1 MPKNNTRPQSKL
13 SVWISATR
21 PKTLLASQGPVL
33 LGLFLAFEIN
43 QNINFSIAII
53 TLLCALLMQIGT
65 NLVNDYFDHFTGVDS
80 EKRLGP
86 ERVTSKGLLAPEEVK
101 KGFLTCFIT
110 SFLFGCILMY
120 VGGYPIII
128 IGLLSLLMAY
138 TYTGGPFPL
147 SHFALGELVA
157 IIFFGPVAVWGTYFL
172 QTKSFDTL
180 PVLIGLGPGFIAGT
194 LMSINNLRD
203 RISDKKASKLTLA
216 VLLGEE
222 RARLLTLFTVIL
234 SGFIPTITYF
244 LKPNPY
250 LLLPALTPLLFL
262 KNWNYLRKGP
272 INQHLNIVLAK
283 TGQYLFLYCIFFSLS
298 YFMAVKNVA

>member
-1 MPKNNTRPQSKL
+1 MSKTSPSSHSKL
-13 SVWISATR
+13 SVWLMAIR

-33 LGLFLAFEIN
+33 LGLFLAFDHN
-43 QNINFSIAII
+43 QSINFFIAIL

-65 NLVNDYFDHFTGVDS
+65 NLVNDYFDHFSGVDS
-80 EKRLGP
+80 KSRLGP
-86 ERVTSKGLLAPEEVK
+86 ERVTSKGLLTPEDVK
-101 KGFLTCFIT
+101 KGYLACFLI
-110 SFLFGCILMY
+110 SFLLGCFLMF

-157 IIFFGPVAVWGTYFL
+157 IIFFGPIAVWGTYFL

-203 RISDKKASKLTLA
+203 RVNDKRASKITLA
-216 VLLGEE
+216 VLLGEK

-262 KNWNYLRKGP
+262 KNWNYLRNGP
-272 INQHLNIVLAK
+272 INNQLNIVLAK
-283 TGQYLFLYCIFFSLS
+283 TGQYLFLYCLFFSLS
-298 YFMAVKNVA
+298 YFMVARNVA

>member
-1 MPKNNTRPQSKL
+1 MA
-13 SVWISATR
+13 VR

-33 LGLFLAFEIN
+33 LGLFLAYEFNQSIN
-43 QNINFSIAII
+43 YFIAVL
-53 TLLCALLMQIGT
+53 TLFCALLMQIGT

-80 EKRLGP
+80 QSRLGP
-86 ERVTSKGLLAPEEVK
+86 ERVTSNGLLSPAEVK
-101 KGFLTCFIT
+101 KGYLACFLT
-110 SFLFGCILMY
+110 SFLLGSILMF

-157 IIFFGPVAVWGTYFL
+157 IIFFGPIAVWGTYFL
-172 QTKSFDTL
+172 QTKSFDSL
-180 PVLIGLGPGFIAGT
+180 PVLVGLGPGFIAGT

-203 RISDKKASKLTLA
+203 RVNDKLASKLTLA

-222 RARLLTLFTVIL
+222 RARLLALFTVIL
-234 SGFIPTITYF
+234 SGFIPTVTYF
-244 LKPNPY
+244 LKPNAY

-272 INQHLNIVLAK
+272 INDHLNSVLAK
-283 TGQYLFLYCIFFSLS
+283 TGQYLFLYCLFFSLS
-298 YFMAVKNVA
+298 YYMVVKNVA

>member
-1 MPKNNTRPQSKL
+1 MSKTTPSSHSKL
-13 SVWISATR
+13 SVWVMAIR

-33 LGLFLAFEIN
+33 LGLFLAFDHN
-43 QNINFSIAII
+43 QNINFFIAIL
-53 TLLCALLMQIGT
+53 TLVCALLMQIGT
-65 NLVNDYFDHFTGVDS
+65 NLVNDYFDHFSGVDS
-80 EKRLGP
+80 KSRLGP
-86 ERVTSKGLLAPEEVK
+86 ERVTSKGLLTPEDVK
-101 KGFLTCFIT
+101 KGYLACFLI
-110 SFLFGCILMY
+110 SFLLGCFLMF

-157 IIFFGPVAVWGTYFL
+157 IIFFGPIAVWGTYFL

-203 RISDKKASKLTLA
+203 RVNDKKASKTTLA
-216 VLLGEE
+216 VLLGEK

-234 SGFIPTITYF
+234 SGSIPTITYF

-262 KNWNYLRKGP
+262 KNWNYLRNGP
-272 INQHLNIVLAK
+272 INNHLNLVLAK
-283 TGQYLFLYCIFFSLS
+283 TGQYLFLYCLFFSLS
-298 YFMAVKNVA
+298 YYMVARNVA

>member
-1 MPKNNTRPQSKL
+1 MSKNNTPTTSKL
-13 SVWISATR
+13 SIWIMAIR

-33 LGLFLAFEIN
+33 LGLFLAFDYNQSIN
-43 QNINFSIAII
+43 LLVAVL

-80 EKRLGP
+80 ESRLGP
-86 ERVTSKGLLAPEEVK
+86 ERVTSNGLLTPQDVK
-101 KGFLTCFIT
+101 TGYFICFIT
-110 SFLFGCILMY
+110 SFLLGCFLMS

-138 TYTGGPFPL
+138 AYTGGPFPL
-147 SHFALGELVA
+147 SHFALGELIA

-172 QTKSFDTL
+172 QTKSFDSL

-203 RISDKKASKLTLA
+203 RVNDKKASKITLA
-216 VLLGEE
+216 VLMGEK

-234 SGFIPTITYF
+234 SGTIPTITYF

-250 LLLPALTPLLFL
+250 LILPALTPLLFL
-262 KNWNYLRKGP
+262 KNWTYLKKGP
-272 INQHLNIVLAK
+272 INGHLNVVLAK
-283 TGQYLFLYCIFFSLS
+283 TGQYLFLYCLFFSLS
-298 YFMAVKNVA
+298 YFMVTRNVA